1 MLIYFDC
8 EFTNLYGDEGP
19 IKLIS
24 AGFVTFDG
32 REFYFELTDN
42 YALSDCSYFTEDIV
56 LPELDFAKHGMSCV
70 DAANK
75 LKGWIEDLSFED
87 LALASDAP
95 NYDFALIQELLERHD
110 CWPSNLIKEAVD
122 VIETYKHIDIDTRI
136 DEYFTYQPKAIRH
149 HALWDARALA
159 KACIKKV

>member
-32 REFYFELTDN
+32 HEFYFELTDN
-42 YALSDCSYFTEDIV
+42 FQLSDCSYFTEDIV
-56 LPELDFAKHGMSCV
+56 LPNLNIGKHGMSSA
-70 DAANK
+70 DAAIN
-75 LKGWIEDLSFED
+75 LKAWIEGLGFDN

-95 NYDFALIQELLERHD
+95 NYDFALIQYLLQKHD
-110 CWPSNLIKEAVD
+110 CWPSNLIKDAVD
-122 VIETYKHIDIDTRI
+122 VVETYKHIDIDTRI
-136 DEYFTYQPKAIRH
+136 DEYFTYQPLAIRH

-159 KACIKKV
+159 KACIKKI

>member
-24 AGFVTFDG
+24 AGFVFFDG

-42 YALSDCSYFTEDIV
+42 YELTDCSYFTEDIV
-56 LPELDFAKHGMSCV
+56 LPELDSAKHGMSSV
-70 DAANK
+70 DAARK
-75 LKGWIEDLSFED
+75 LKAWIEDLGFED

-95 NYDFALIQELLERHD
+95 NYDFALIQDLLEKHD
-110 CWPSNLIKEAVD
+110 CWPSNLIKNAVD
-122 VIETYKHIDIDTRI
+122 VIEAYKHIDIDTRI
-136 DEYFTYQPKAIRH
+136 DEFFNYQQKAIRH